1 MKEAELWNTIVMNI
15 VKQAE
20 LLRASGSGLRELL
33 GRGLSLRLCY
43 CFLGTAFFSSTH
55 CCS

>member
-1 MKEAELWNTIVMNI
+1 VKEAELWNTIVMNI

-43 CFLGTAFFSSTH
+43 CFLGTAFF
-55 CCS
+55 